1 MSVGL
6 RKSGVAMAFV
16 LSFGNTSSVENS
28 DAGLIH
34 SRLAEYHAHPPFS
47 KGGGKSSGLAFR
59 RRVTY
64 ECTLSRGESCASCG
78 LTWQENQLSAA
89 VKLHDI
95 LIIGAGLAGMRA
107 AVAAPSDLDVAV
119 MSKVHPVRSHSVA
132 AQGGINAALGKEDSW
147 QAHAFDTTKGG
158 LYLGD
163 QDAIEAM
170 CREAPDD
177 ILELERLGVIFSRD
191 TQGHIAQRPFGGA
204 GFPRTCYA
212 ADRTGHAIL
221 HAMYEQLLKH
231 RIRVYEEW
239 YVTALIVEDGVC
251 RGVVAWDLIH
261 GGLHAIGAKAVI
273 LATGGSGRVFL
284 TSTNAVINTGD
295 GMALA
300 YRAGAPLADMEFV
313 QFHPT
318 TLKGTG
324 ILITEGARGEGGY
337 LLNTLGERFMKDY
350 APQQMELATRSTV
363 SLAIGREIVEGRGVD
378 GCVLL
383 DLRHLGRQRILERLP
398 QIRELAIEFAGLDPI
413 ETPIPVRPGAHY
425 QMGGVRTNQWT
436 ETAVAGLFAAGE
448 CACVSVHGANRLG
461 GNSLLETIVFGRRA
475 GVRAGEYARTVGAQ
489 ALTTDQLRVEQ
500 HRVQQLLGHKG
511 SVRAWQIREELGEL
525 MSLNLGLVRTHASMS
540 AATSAL
546 TALTHR
552 AASVMVQDKGQVFN
566 TDLVQALE
574 LQSLLDIAET
584 IIAGALARKESRGAH
599 YRSDYPTRDDQRWL
613 RHSLIRRTP
622 EGMVLTYEP
631 VTITRFPPT

>member
-1 MSVGL
+1 
-6 RKSGVAMAFV
+6 
-16 LSFGNTSSVENS
+16 
-28 DAGLIH
+28 
-34 SRLAEYHAHPPFS
+34 
-47 KGGGKSSGLAFR
+47 
-59 RRVTY
+59 
-64 ECTLSRGESCASCG
+64 
-78 LTWQENQLSAA
+78 
-89 VKLHDI
+89 
-95 LIIGAGLAGMRA
+95 MRA
-107 AVAAPSDLDVAV
+107 AVAAPPDLDVAV

-132 AQGGINAALGKEDSW
+132 AQGGINAALGEDDSW
-147 QAHAFDTTKGG
+147 EAHAFDTAKGG

-191 TQGHIAQRPFGGA
+191 DQGRIAQRPFGGA

-221 HAMYEQLLKH
+221 HAMYEQLLKR
-231 RIRVYEEW
+231 RIAVYEEW
-239 YVTALIVEDGVC
+239 YVTSLIVEDGAC

-261 GGLHAIGAKAVI
+261 GGLQTIRAKAVI

-337 LLNTLGERFMKDY
+337 LLNTLGERFMKIY

-363 SLAIGREIVEGRGVD
+363 SLAIGQEILEGRGVD

-436 ETAVAGLFAAGE
+436 ETGIAGLYAAGE

-475 GVRAGEYARTVGAQ
+475 GIRAGEYVRTVTSQ
-489 ALTTDQLRVEQ
+489 PLTTDQLRIEQ
-500 HRVQQLLGHKG
+500 ARVQRLLAREG
-511 SVRAWQIREELGEL
+511 SMKAWQIREELGQT
-525 MSLNLGLVRTHASMS
+525 MSLNLGLVRTQESIS
-540 AATSAL
+540 AALSAIA
-546 TALTHR
+546 ALAHR
-552 AASVMVQDKGQVFN
+552 AASVTLQDKGLVFN

-574 LQSLLDIAET
+574 LQCLLDVAET
-584 IIAGALARKESRGAH
+584 IVASALARTESRGAH
-599 YRSDYPTRDDQRWL
+599 YRSDYPARDDQRWL
-613 RHSLIRRTP
+613 AHSLIRRTD
-622 EGMVLTYEP
+622 EGRALTHEP
-631 VTITRFPPT
+631 VTVTRFPPT

>member
-1 MSVGL
+1 M
-6 RKSGVAMAFV
+6 
-16 LSFGNTSSVENS
+16 
-28 DAGLIH
+28 
-34 SRLAEYHAHPPFS
+34 
-47 KGGGKSSGLAFR
+47 
-59 RRVTY
+59 
-64 ECTLSRGESCASCG
+64 
-78 LTWQENQLSAA
+78 
-89 VKLHDI
+89 KLHDI

-107 AVAAPSDLDVAV
+107 AVAVPPDLDVAV
-119 MSKVHPVRSHSVA
+119 ISKVHPVRSHSVA
-132 AQGGINAALGKEDSW
+132 AQGGINAALGERDSW
-147 QAHAFDTTKGG
+147 EAHAFDTTKGG

-191 TQGHIAQRPFGGA
+191 EQGRIAQRPFGGA

-221 HAMYEQLLKH
+221 HAVYEQLLKRH
-231 RIRVYEEW
+231 IAVYEEW
-239 YVTALIVEDGVC
+239 YVTALIVEDGAC

-261 GGLHAIGAKAVI
+261 GGLHTIRAKAVI

-318 TLKGTG
+318 TLKDTG

-337 LLNTLGERFMKDY
+337 LLNTLGERFMKTY

-363 SLAIGREIVEGRGVD
+363 SLAIGQEILQGRGVD

-436 ETAVAGLFAAGE
+436 ETGIAGLYAAGE

-475 GVRAGEYARTVGAQ
+475 GIRAGEYVRTVAPQ
-489 ALTTDQLRVEQ
+489 PLTTDQLTTEQ
-500 HRVQQLLGHKG
+500 ARVQRLLAQEG
-511 SVRAWQIREELGEL
+511 SVRAWQIREDLGQT
-525 MSLNLGLVRTHASMS
+525 MSLNLGLVRTHESMFAAIS
-540 AATSAL
+540 AVTALSHRATSV
-546 TALTHR
+546 T
-552 AASVMVQDKGQVFN
+552 VQDKGRVFN

-574 LQSLLDIAET
+574 LQSLLDVAKT
-584 IIAGALARKESRGAH
+584 IVASALARKESRGAH
-599 YRSDYPTRDDQRWL
+599 YRSDYPLRDDTHWL
-613 RHSLIRRTP
+613 THSVIRRTP
-622 EGMVLTYEP
+622 EGMALTYEP

>member
-1 MSVGL
+1 M
-6 RKSGVAMAFV
+6 
-16 LSFGNTSSVENS
+16 
-28 DAGLIH
+28 
-34 SRLAEYHAHPPFS
+34 
-47 KGGGKSSGLAFR
+47 
-59 RRVTY
+59 
-64 ECTLSRGESCASCG
+64 
-78 LTWQENQLSAA
+78 
-89 VKLHDI
+89 KLHDI

-107 AVAAPSDLDVAV
+107 AVAAPPDLNVAV
-119 MSKVHPVRSHSVA
+119 ISKVHPVRSHSVA
-132 AQGGINAALGKEDSW
+132 AQGGINAALGENDSW
-147 QAHAFDTTKGG
+147 EAHAFDTAKGG

-163 QDAIEAM
+163 QDAIEVM

-191 TQGHIAQRPFGGA
+191 EQGRIAQRPFGGA

-221 HAMYEQLLKH
+221 HAMYEQLLKR
-231 RIRVYEEW
+231 RIAVYEEW
-239 YVTALIVEDGVC
+239 YVTSLIMEGDAC
-251 RGVVAWDLIH
+251 RGVVAWDLVH

-295 GMALA
+295 GVALA
-300 YRAGAPLADMEFV
+300 YRAGVPLADMEFV

-337 LLNTLGERFMKDY
+337 LLNTRGERFMKTY

-363 SLAIGREIVEGRGVD
+363 SLAIGQEILEGRGVD

-398 QIRELAIEFAGLDPI
+398 QIRALAIEFAGLDPI

-436 ETAVAGLFAAGE
+436 ETGVPGLYAAGE

-475 GVRAGEYARTVGAQ
+475 GIRAGEYARTVAPR
-489 ALTTDQLRVEQ
+489 ALTKDQLSIEQ
-500 HRVQQLLGHKG
+500 HRVQRLLGRG
-511 SVRAWQIREELGEL
+511 GTVRAWQIRDELGQV
-525 MSLNLGLVRTHASMS
+525 MSLNLGLVRTHDSMS
-540 AATSAL
+540 TAISAL
-546 TALTHR
+546 AALTHR
-552 AASVMVQDKGQVFN
+552 AAAVTVQDKGQVFN
-566 TDLVQALE
+566 TDLVQAFE
-574 LQSLLDIAET
+574 LQSLLDVAET
-584 IIAGALARKESRGAH
+584 IVVSALAREESRGAH
-599 YRSDYPTRDDQRWL
+599 YRSDFPVRDDQHWL

-622 EGMVLTYEP
+622 GGTALTYEP
-631 VTITRFPPT
+631 VTITRFPPK

>member
-1 MSVGL
+1 M
-6 RKSGVAMAFV
+6 
-16 LSFGNTSSVENS
+16 
-28 DAGLIH
+28 
-34 SRLAEYHAHPPFS
+34 
-47 KGGGKSSGLAFR
+47 
-59 RRVTY
+59 
-64 ECTLSRGESCASCG
+64 
-78 LTWQENQLSAA
+78 
-89 VKLHDI
+89 KLHDI

-107 AVAAPSDLDVAV
+107 AVASPPDLDVAV

-132 AQGGINAALGKEDSW
+132 AQGGINAALGENDSW
-147 QAHAFDTTKGG
+147 EAHAFDTTKGG

-191 TQGHIAQRPFGGA
+191 EQGHIAQRPFGGA

-221 HAMYEQLLKH
+221 HAMYEQLLKR
-231 RIRVYEEW
+231 RIAVYEEW

-337 LLNTLGERFMKDY
+337 LLNTLGERFMKAY

-363 SLAIGREIVEGRGVD
+363 SLAIGQEILEGRGVD

-398 QIRELAIEFAGLDPI
+398 QIRQLAIEFAGLDPI

-436 ETAVAGLFAAGE
+436 ETGIAGLYAAGE

-475 GVRAGEYARTVGAQ
+475 GIRAGEYARTVTPQ
-489 ALTTDQLRVEQ
+489 ARRNDQFTAEQ
-500 HRVQQLLGHKG
+500 ARVQRLLAQDE
-511 SVRAWQIREELGEL
+511 SVRPWQIREELGQT
-525 MSLNLGLVRTHASMS
+525 MSLNLGLVRTHESMS
-540 AATSAL
+540 AAISAI

-552 AASVMVQDKGQVFN
+552 AASITVQDKGRVFN

-574 LQSLLDIAET
+574 LQSLLDVGESIVVS
-584 IIAGALARKESRGAH
+584 ALARQESRGAH
-599 YRSDYPTRDDQRWL
+599 YRSDFPVRDDQHWL
-613 RHSLIRRTP
+613 RHSLIHRTP
-622 EGMVLTYEP
+622 EGTALTYEP
-631 VTITRFPPT
+631 VTITRFPPA